1 MAVQAPQRQV
11 DPELAAE
18 RPPVVI
24 HQGSSRWRNRILWAI
39 GIAVAIVVGLQLTAG
54 FPERWVI
61 DFSRVFSSWEN
72 WVIDNHDTNWLFVHV
87 LNPLKDTINSSW
99 KQIVQFMSRMTWFG
113 VVTAAAAVAA
123 VVAGWRMAILAAV
136 GFFLMGMLGLW
147 ESSLQTVA
155 LIIVSVPIA
164 LVIGIP
170 LGIWGGRNARVERLL
185 RPLMDA
191 MQTIPAFSYLI
202 PLVLLFSIGVTTA
215 VISTVIFA
223 LPPAIR
229 LTSLGIRGVPE
240 TTMEVGRAYGATERQ
255 VLRKVQLPLAKPSI
269 MLGVNQTIMMAIG
282 MVVIAAVVGVP
293 GLGRDVLNALQSLNV
308 GAAFN
313 AGLAIVILAIVLDR
327 VTYGWS
333 FRDRRRRGR
342 GTTLFGRSVPAWL
355 PWVLAALVIAVAVG
369 IGRQVLRQ
377 QDFPSSLV
385 PTVNVDG
392 HPTFVVEAW
401 ANSVSDWITTTFS
414 GITAWVTDVMVKRLL
429 DPLYN
434 VLTGVPWWMV
444 SGGAAVLA
452 WRVSRR
458 WGLVVMSFACITA
471 IGVLGMWD
479 PAMNTLSQVIVAVVL
494 SILIAI
500 PLGIWSA
507 RSDAVQRG
515 MKPILDMMQTMPQF
529 VYLVPV
535 VALFAVGRV
544 PAVIA
549 AFVYALPPC
558 VRLTDLGI
566 RQVPNDTVEA
576 ALAYGATPRQLL
588 SKVQLPLARPSILL
602 GINQTIMMVL
612 SVVIIGALVGG
623 SGLGLE
629 VYRGLTHDE
638 LAQGMIGGICILLLA
653 IVIDRIT
660 QASGMAQRTMRG
672 PVGGSLG
679 FWTKV
684 RAIRVRTGD
693 GSMQEGSMQEG
704 KGDA

>member
-1 MAVQAPQRQV
+1 MAVQAPQRELE
-11 DPELAAE
+11 PEAAAE
-18 RPPVVI
+18 RPQVVI
-24 HQGSSRWRNRILWAI
+24 HQEPSRWRNRILWVSAV
-39 GIAVAIVVGLQLTAG
+39 AVAIAIGLQLNAG
-54 FPERWVI
+54 FPQRWVI
-61 DFSRVFSSWEN
+61 DINQWFVSAEN
-72 WVIDNHDTNWLFVHV
+72 WIIEHDQTNWLFVRV
-87 LNPLKDTINSSW
+87 LTPLKDGINEAFD
-99 KQIVQFMSRMTWFG
+99 QIVQVMSRMTWFG
-113 VVTAAAAVAA
+113 VVTAAGAIAA
-123 VVAGWRMAILAAV
+123 VVAGWRMAILAAA
-136 GFFLMGMLGLW
+136 GFFVMGALGLW
-147 ESSLQTVA
+147 EESLQTLA
-155 LIIVSVPIA
+155 LIIISVPIA

-170 LGIWGGRNARVERLL
+170 LGIWAGRRPGVERFL

-202 PLVLLFSIGVTTA
+202 PLVLLFGIGVTTA

-229 LTSLGIRGVPE
+229 LTTLGIRGVPE

-269 MLGVNQTIMMAIG
+269 MLGVNQTIMMALG
-282 MVVIAAVVGVP
+282 MVVIAAVVGVE
-293 GLGRDVLNALQSLNV
+293 GLGREVLNALQSLDV
-308 GAAFN
+308 GAALQ
-313 AGLAIVILAIVLDR
+313 AGLAIVVMAIVLDR
-327 VTYGWS
+327 VTYAWS
-333 FRDRRRRGR
+333 LRERKLRGR
-342 GTTLFGRSVPAWL
+342 GVRLLGREVPRWL
-355 PWVLAALVIAVAVG
+355 PWVLAAVATAIAVG

-377 QDFPSSLV
+377 QDFPAGLTFSIEESTNQ
-385 PTVNVDG
+385 TVDYLTRTLG
-392 HPTFVVEAW
+392 GLTG
-401 ANSVSDWITTTFS
+401 WITRTM
-414 GITAWVTDVMVKRLL
+414 VTYLL
-429 DPLYN
+429 DPLRN
-434 VLTGVPWWMV
+434 VLTDVPWWMV
-444 SGGAAVLA
+444 SGGTALLA

-479 PAMNTLSQVIVAVVL
+479 EAMDTLSQVIVAVVL
-494 SILIAI
+494 SVIIAI
-500 PLGIWSA
+500 PIGIWSS
-507 RSDAVQRG
+507 RSDTVQRAL
-515 MKPILDMMQTMPQF
+515 KPVLDTMQTMPQF

-535 VALFAVGRV
+535 VALFAPGRV

-549 AFVYALPPC
+549 ALVYALPPC

-566 RQVPNDTVEA
+566 RQVPANTVEA

-602 GINQTIMMVL
+602 GVNQTIMMVL
-612 SVVIIGALVGG
+612 SVVIIGALIGG
-623 SGLGLE
+623 GGLGLE

-638 LAQGMIGGICILLLA
+638 IGQGMIGGICILLLA

-684 RAIRVRTGD
+684 RAIRVRTGN
-693 GSMQEGSMQEG
+693 GSMQEG

>member
-1 MAVQAPQRQV
+1 MAVQAPQR
-11 DPELAAE
+11 ELESEAAE
-18 RPPVVI
+18 RPRVVV
-24 HQGSSRWRNRILWAI
+24 HQEPSRWRRRILWTI
-39 GIAVAIVVGLQLTAG
+39 GVAVAIVIGLQLTAG
-54 FPERWVI
+54 FPERWVV
-61 DFSRVFSSWEN
+61 DFSQVFTSWEN
-72 WVIDNHDTNWLFVHV
+72 WVIENNDTNSLFVHV
-87 LNPLKDTINSSW
+87 LNPLKDAINNSW
-99 KQIVQFMSRMTWFG
+99 DQIVLVMSRMTWLG
-113 VVTAAAAVAA
+113 VVSAAAAIAA

-170 LGIWGGRNARVERLL
+170 LGIWAGRNPTVERLL

-229 LTSLGIRGVPE
+229 LTSLGIRGVPD
-240 TTMEVGRAYGATERQ
+240 TTIEVGRAYGATERQ

-269 MLGVNQTIMMAIG
+269 MLGVNQTIMMALG

-293 GLGRDVLNALQSLNV
+293 GLGRDVLNALQSLDV

-327 VTYGWS
+327 VTYAWS

-342 GTTLFGRSVPAWL
+342 GTTLFGRSVPSWL
-355 PWVLAALVIAVAVG
+355 PWVLAALVVAVAVV
-369 IGRQVLRQ
+369 IGRQVLQQ
-377 QDFPSSLV
+377 QDFPSGLV
-385 PTVNVDG
+385 PTVDVDG
-392 HPTFVVEAW
+392 QPTFVVEAW
-401 ANSVSDWITTTFS
+401 ANSVTDWFTTTFS
-414 GITAWVTDVMVKRLL
+414 GITAWITDVMVKRLL
-429 DPLYN
+429 DPLLN
-434 VLTGVPWWMV
+434 VLIGVPWWMV
-444 SGGAAVLA
+444 AGGSALLA

-458 WGLVVMSFACITA
+458 WGLVLMSFACITA

-479 PAMNTLSQVIVAVVL
+479 EAMNTLSQVMVAVVL
-494 SILIAI
+494 SVVIAI

-507 RSDAVQRG
+507 RSDRVQQV
-515 MKPILDMMQTMPQF
+515 MKPVLDMMQTMPQF

-535 VALFAVGRV
+535 VALFAPGRV

-549 AFVYALPPC
+549 ALVYALPPC

-566 RQVPNDTVEA
+566 RQVPSDTVEA

-588 SKVQLPLARPSILL
+588 AKVQLPLARPSILL
-602 GINQTIMMVL
+602 GVNQTIMMVL

-638 LAQGMIGGICILLLA
+638 IAQGMIGGICILLLA

-693 GSMQEGSMQEG
+693 GSMHEGSVHDG

>member
-11 DPELAAE
+11 DPGLAAE

-24 HQGSSRWRNRILWAI
+24 HQGSSRWRNRVMWLV
-39 GIAVAIVVGLQLTAG
+39 GIAVVIGIGLQLTAG

-61 DFSRVFSSWEN
+61 DIDHLFVSAEN
-72 WVIDNHDTNWLFVHV
+72 WIIEHDDTSWIFVHV
-87 LNPLKDTINSSW
+87 LTPLKDGINTAFD
-99 KQIVQFMSRMTWFG
+99 QLVLVMNRMTWVGF
-113 VVTAAAAVAA
+113 VTAAAAVAA
-123 VVAGWRMAILAAV
+123 VVAGWRMAVLAGV
-136 GFFLMGMLGLW
+136 GFLLMGALGLW
-147 ESSLQTVA
+147 EESLQTLA
-155 LIIVSVPIA
+155 LIIISVPIA

-170 LGIWGGRNARVERLL
+170 LGIWAGRRPGVERFL

-229 LTSLGIRGVPE
+229 LTTLGIRGVPD

-269 MLGVNQTIMMAIG
+269 MLGVNQTIMMALG

-293 GLGRDVLNALQSLNV
+293 GLGREVLDALQSLDV
-308 GAAFN
+308 GAALQ
-313 AGLAIVILAIVLDR
+313 AGLAIVIMAIVLDR
-327 VTYGWS
+327 VTYAWS
-333 FRDRRRRGR
+333 LRERKLR
-342 GTTLFGRSVPAWL
+342 GRSVTMFGREVPRWL
-355 PWVLAALVIAVAVG
+355 PWVLVGVAIAIAVG

-377 QDFPSSLV
+377 QDFPPGLTFSIEQSTNQ
-385 PTVNVDG
+385 TVDYLTRTLG
-392 HPTFVVEAW
+392 GLTG
-401 ANSVSDWITTTFS
+401 WITRS
-414 GITAWVTDVMVKRLL
+414 MVTYLL
-429 DPLYN
+429 DPLRN
-434 VLTGVPWWMV
+434 VLTDVPWWMV
-444 SGGAAVLA
+444 AGGAALLA

-458 WGLVVMSFACITA
+458 AGLALMSFACIAA

-479 PAMNTLSQVIVAVVL
+479 EAMDTLSQVMVAVVL
-494 SILIAI
+494 SVIIAI
-500 PLGIWSA
+500 PIGIWSA
-507 RSDAVQRG
+507 RSDLVQRAL
-515 MKPILDMMQTMPQF
+515 KPILDTMQTMPQF

-535 VALFAVGRV
+535 VALFAPGRV

-549 AFVYALPPC
+549 ALVYALPPC

-566 RQVPNDTVEA
+566 RQVPANTVEA
-576 ALAYGATPRQLL
+576 AMAYGATPRQLL
-588 SKVQLPLARPSILL
+588 TKVQLPLARPSILL

-612 SVVIIGALVGG
+612 SVVIIGALIGG
-623 SGLGLE
+623 GGLGLE

-638 LAQGMIGGICILLLA
+638 IGQGMIGGLCILLLA

-660 QASGMAQRTMRG
+660 QASGTAQRSIRG
-672 PVGGSLG
+672 PMGGSLG
-679 FWTKV
+679 SWTKA
-684 RAIRVRTGD
+684 RAIRVRTDD
-693 GSMQEGSMQEG
+693 GSMQQG

>member
-39 GIAVAIVVGLQLTAG
+39 GIAVAILIGLQLTAG

-61 DFSRVFSSWEN
+61 DFNNLFVSAEN
-72 WVIDNHDTNWLFVHV
+72 WIIEHDDTNWLFVHV
-87 LNPLKDTINSSW
+87 LTPLKDGINEAFD
-99 KQIVQFMSRMTWFG
+99 QIVLVMSRMTWLG
-113 VVTAAAAVAA
+113 VVTAAAAIAA
-123 VVAGWRMAILAAV
+123 AVAGWRMAILAGV
-136 GFFLMGMLGLW
+136 GFFLMGALGLW
-147 ESSLQTVA
+147 EESLQTLA
-155 LIIVSVPIA
+155 LIIISVPIA

-170 LGIWGGRNARVERLL
+170 LGIWAGRRSGVERFL
-185 RPLMDA
+185 RPVMDA

-229 LTSLGIRGVPE
+229 LTTLGVRGVPE
-240 TTMEVGRAYGATERQ
+240 TTMEVGRAYGSTERQ
-255 VLRKVQLPLAKPSI
+255 VLQKVQLPLAMPSI
-269 MLGVNQTIMMAIG
+269 MLGVNQTIMMALG

-293 GLGRDVLNALQSLNV
+293 GLGREVLNALQSLDV
-308 GAAFN
+308 GAALQ
-313 AGLAIVILAIVLDR
+313 AGLAIVIMAIVLDR
-327 VTYGWS
+327 VTYAWS
-333 FRDRRRRGR
+333 LRGRKLRGR
-342 GTTLFGRSVPAWL
+342 GVRLLGREVPRWV
-355 PWVLAALVIAVAVG
+355 PWVLAAAAVAIAVV
-369 IGRQVLRQ
+369 IGRQVLQQ
-377 QDFPSSLV
+377 QDFPSRMTFSIEESTNQ
-385 PTVNVDG
+385 TVDYLTRTLG
-392 HPTFVVEAW
+392 GLTG
-401 ANSVSDWITTTFS
+401 WITRTM
-414 GITAWVTDVMVKRLL
+414 VTYLL
-429 DPLYN
+429 DPLRS
-434 VLTGVPWWMV
+434 VLTDVPWWMV
-444 SGGAAVLA
+444 SGGTALLA

-458 WGLVVMSFACITA
+458 WGLVVTSFACITA

-479 PAMNTLSQVIVAVVL
+479 EAMDTLSQVIVAVVL
-494 SILIAI
+494 SVIIAI
-500 PLGIWSA
+500 PIGIWSA
-507 RSDAVQRG
+507 RSDVVQRG
-515 MKPILDMMQTMPQF
+515 LKPVLDTMQTMPQF

-535 VALFAVGRV
+535 VALFAPGRV

-549 AFVYALPPC
+549 ALIYALPPC

-566 RQVPNDTVEA
+566 RQVPANTVEA
-576 ALAYGATPRQLL
+576 ALAFGATPRQLL

-602 GINQTIMMVL
+602 GVNQTIMMVL
-612 SVVIIGALVGG
+612 SVVIIGALIGG
-623 SGLGLE
+623 GGLGLE

-638 LAQGMIGGICILLLA
+638 IGQGMIGGICILLLA

-693 GSMQEGSMQEG
+693 GSTQEVSMQQG